1 MIVTK
6 DNVKVG
12 DKVVLTDEGK
22 DKYYFFLTSRVVKRL
37 VYGVV
42 KEFGPNDTLRIKFV
56 DYKGFTL
63 HFLSV
68 NIQHFWEPMLE
79 FYEQ

>member
-22 DKYYFFLTSRVVKRL
+22 DEYCFYLTRRVTKHL

-63 HFLSV
+63 RYLSV
-68 NIQHFWEPMLE
+68 TIHDSFDPMLE